1 MLVPSSESDNGLDF
15 IQIDCFGPDR
25 RERQNT
31 VARGGNGG
39 SPGGGGGA
47 GLGGGLYVAN
57 DSQNGAAPGNV
68 TLTDVIF
75 NRG

>member
-31 VARGGNGG
+31 VARGGKAARPAVAAARG
-39 SPGGGGGA
+39 SA
-47 GLGGGLYVAN
+47 VA
-57 DSQNGAAPGNV
+57 SMWRMTARMARPPAM
-68 TLTDVIF
+68 
-75 NRG
+75 

>member
-1 MLVPSSESDNGLDF
+1 LFRPRSPRAPEHGRA
-15 IQIDCFGPDR
+15 R
-25 RERQNT
+25 RQ
-31 VARGGNGG
+31 GG

-68 TLTDVIF
+68 MLIDIIF